1 MVMTK
6 LLCIGAVVVIIYG
19 APPRTVSAFCSTQR
33 RKLDSSTSA
42 QQGGRSVESNT
53 LSKVETSA
61 VTRFTIGYDKLCKN
75 CPTRIEPRVDTLT
88 AMILGLPEDE
98 REILMNNV
106 AAHLLE
112 RKTKMNQQE
121 AKVTIS
127 RDVYAFQ
134 TAGVPLKPEKQKVA
148 KEMKKIPPATIENNI
163 REEDEDRLTKKMNK
177 ARIKF
182 NTNKKNVFRALRL
195 LEVTNTLLSRDTNA
209 KEIDITCADNG
220 WYHEIDRLKQLSRPE
235 LKMERLKLT
244 AMKAK
249 HDQKIAKQ
257 RMKLYGASMALKK
270 KKEEKVMVR

>member
-1 MVMTK
+1 M
-6 LLCIGAVVVIIYG
+6 L
-19 APPRTVSAFCSTQR
+19 APPTTVSAFCSTQR

-42 QQGGRSVESNT
+42 QQGGSVESNT

-98 REILMNNV
+98 IEILMNNV
-106 AAHLLE
+106 AARLLE
-112 RKTKMNQQE
+112 RETKMNQQE
-121 AKVTIS
+121 AKVTTS

-148 KEMKKIPPATIENNI
+148 KEKKTENNI
-163 REEDEDRLTKKMNK
+163 REEDKDRLTKKMNK
-177 ARIKF
+177 ARVKF
-182 NTNKKNVFRALRL
+182 NTNKQNVFRAQRL

-220 WYHEIDRLKQLSRPE
+220 WYHEIDRLKQLCRPE